1 MYYAYLYRGDTIML
15 SLDEIV
21 EKLKDRNL
29 RIVANRIG
37 ISYMTVYNIA
47 KQNNTNP
54 SHTTLTKLSDYLK

>member
-1 MYYAYLYRGDTIML
+1 ML

>member
-1 MYYAYLYRGDTIML
+1 ML

-29 RIVANRIG
+29 PVVAKRTG

-54 SHTTLTKLSDYLK
+54 SHSTLTKLSDYLK